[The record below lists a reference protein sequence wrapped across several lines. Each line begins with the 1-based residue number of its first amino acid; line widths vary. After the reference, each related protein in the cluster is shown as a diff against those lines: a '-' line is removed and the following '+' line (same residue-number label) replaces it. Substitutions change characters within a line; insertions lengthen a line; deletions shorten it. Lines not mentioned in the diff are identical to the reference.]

1 VVEQARSARE
11 MEYGIEVNLRR
22 ALADVPGIAARLYP
36 RSKLRWSGPDEC
48 SEDACKMAGILKPG
62 AHPRFEDAGFGVPQ
76 ILLCPLNSLQKDVP
90 VGSLPGAP
98 PEHLDEVVRAHT
110 GDRRKVQKGKVIRE
124 VVADIVQY
132 ALQSICR

>member
-1 VVEQARSARE
+1 

-36 RSKLRWSGPDEC
+36 RSKLRWSGPDEF

-90 VGSLPGAP
+90 VGSLPVLLLNISLKWCGLIPAIDARS
-98 PEHLDEVVRAHT
+98 ERARSFVRLSP
-110 GDRRKVQKGKVIRE
+110 I
-124 VVADIVQY
+124 
-132 ALQSICR
+132 